1 MKEVNLIEVN
11 LMEDILGSCQ
21 KACIEDVLSKINS
34 GAKRLSVAMAIGLKK
49 FYTAVTLAEK
59 LIGITSEDCAV
70 IFNLSKEN
78 SFIKDEISKFNI
90 FSDKIHFVEINS
102 FLRENKCNYKFCI
115 IHDLRIYERKRLL
128 DKIKDENTITIS
140 FFSPKAIDEFLPYRD
155 NIEQENSAKIS
166 DGRFSQTLA
175 CVYETK
181 EVLDIRDVKYA
192 DNQEIS
198 FVKQELEIES
208 KKINEDKDKI
218 EKTYEEILKKINEY
232 RQQFGFFD
240 KKIQEW
246 KNNQEEKSLKFKQ
259 RIKED
264 KDKTEKIKL
273 TYEEILKEIN
283 EYCQQCGFLDKSIQ
297 EGINNREEILK
308 LKQRLKEQEE
318 IIQEQ
323 EEKIRFHN
331 LIFNQLCIPAEKLN
345 QVFEKIKALRG
356 SLRNDIESEDEN
368 KKEIAER
375 IFQDETVKFVSE
387 LTKDILTYGDH
398 QYYQTTLIDELTQ
411 GVWNKLD
418 EDSQSF
424 LITAKRTYDMMSK
437 MNDKE
442 PLDYSGVCLLVT
454 KAVEVE
460 ITKRFFDQYKEF
472 LKKKCGTNIYW
483 PKSLKGKDKNKIM
496 TRNEFTLGSV
506 IYVVGYDK
514 YFNIENKSDY
524 NLFLQYAT
532 NCLFLQN
539 CNVKEE
545 IKLDLNFIEN
555 VRKDYRNPSAHKSRM
570 EFTTAK
576 ECLDYVLDVKH
587 MLKEMLIKM
596 KV

>member
-1 MKEVNLIEVN
+1 
-11 LMEDILGSCQ
+11 MEDILGSCQ

-49 FYTAVTLAEK
+49 FYTAVTLAKK

-90 FSDKIHFVEINS
+90 FSDKIHFVEINN

-128 DKIKDENTITIS
+128 DKIKNENTITIS

-166 DGRFSQTLA
+166 DKNFSQTLA

-181 EVLDIRDVKYA
+181 GVLDIRDVKYA

-208 KKINEDKDKI
+208 KKINEDKDEAEKRKI
-218 EKTYEEILKKINEY
+218 TYEEILKTLNEY
-232 RQQFGFFD
+232 FQQ
-240 KKIQEW
+240 
-246 KNNQEEKSLKFKQ
+246 
-259 RIKED
+259 
-264 KDKTEKIKL
+264 
-273 TYEEILKEIN
+273 Y
-283 EYCQQCGFLDKSIQ
+283 GFLDKSIQ
-297 EGINNREEILK
+297 EGINNREEKTLK

-356 SLRNDIESEDEN
+356 SLRNDLESEDEN

-411 GVWNKLD
+411 DVWNKLD

-472 LKKKCGTNIYW
+472 LKKRCGTNIYW

-532 NCLFLQN
+532 NCLFLQT

-555 VRKDYRNPSAHKSRM
+555 VRKDYRNPSAHKNRM

>member
-1 MKEVNLIEVN
+1 MKEVN

-59 LIGITSEDCAV
+59 LIGNTSEDCAV

-90 FSDKIHFVEINS
+90 FSDKIHFVEINN

-166 DGRFSQTLA
+166 NKKFSQTLA

-208 KKINEDKDKI
+208 KKINEDKDEAEKRKI
-218 EKTYEEILKKINEY
+218 
-232 RQQFGFFD
+232 
-240 KKIQEW
+240 
-246 KNNQEEKSLKFKQ
+246 
-259 RIKED
+259 
-264 KDKTEKIKL
+264 

-283 EYCQQCGFLDKSIQ
+283 EYFQQCGFLDKSIQ

-331 LIFNQLCIPAEKLN
+331 LIFNQLRIPAEKLN

-356 SLRNDIESEDEN
+356 SLRNDLESEDEN

-411 GVWNKLD
+411 DVWNKLD

-442 PLDYSGVCLLVT
+442 SLDYSGVCLLVT

-472 LKKKCGTNIYW
+472 LKKRCGTNIYW

-506 IYVVGYDK
+506 IYVVGYNK
-514 YFNIENKSDY
+514 CFSIENKSDY

-539 CNVKEE
+539 CNVEEE
-545 IKLDLNFIEN
+545 IKKDLNFIEN
-555 VRKDYRNPSAHKSRM
+555 VRKDYRNPSAHKNRM

>member
-1 MKEVNLIEVN
+1 
-11 LMEDILGSCQ
+11 MEDILGRCQ

-208 KKINEDKDKI
+208 KKINEDKDEI
-218 EKTYEEILKKINEY
+218 EK
-232 RQQFGFFD
+232 
-240 KKIQEW
+240 
-246 KNNQEEKSLKFKQ
+246 
-259 RIKED
+259 
-264 KDKTEKIKL
+264 

-545 IKLDLNFIEN
+545 IKKDLNFIEN

>member
-1 MKEVNLIEVN
+1 MKEVN

-59 LIGITSEDCAV
+59 LIGNTSEDCAV

-90 FSDKIHFVEINS
+90 FSDKIHFVEINN

-166 DGRFSQTLA
+166 DKKFSQTLA

-208 KKINEDKDKI
+208 KKINEDKDEA
-218 EKTYEEILKKINEY
+218 EKRIITYEEILKTLNEY
-232 RQQFGFFD
+232 FQQ
-240 KKIQEW
+240 
-246 KNNQEEKSLKFKQ
+246 
-259 RIKED
+259 
-264 KDKTEKIKL
+264 
-273 TYEEILKEIN
+273 Y
-283 EYCQQCGFLDKSIQ
+283 GFLDKSIQ
-297 EGINNREEILK
+297 EGINNQEEILK

-331 LIFNQLCIPAEKLN
+331 LIFNQLRIPAEKLN

-356 SLRNDIESEDEN
+356 SLRNDLESEDEN

-411 GVWNKLD
+411 DVWNKLD

-472 LKKKCGTNIYW
+472 LKKRCGTNIYW

-555 VRKDYRNPSAHKSRM
+555 VRKDYRNPSAHKNRM

>member
-1 MKEVNLIEVN
+1 MKEANLIEVN
-11 LMEDILGSCQ
+11 LMKDILGSCQ

-59 LIGITSEDCAV
+59 LIGNTSEDCAV

-78 SFIKDEISKFNI
+78 SFIKDEISKCNI
-90 FSDKIHFVEINS
+90 FSDKIHFVEINN

-166 DGRFSQTLA
+166 NKKFSQTLA

-208 KKINEDKDKI
+208 KKINEDKDEAEKRKI
-218 EKTYEEILKKINEY
+218 TYEEILKTLNEY
-232 RQQFGFFD
+232 FQQ
-240 KKIQEW
+240 
-246 KNNQEEKSLKFKQ
+246 
-259 RIKED
+259 
-264 KDKTEKIKL
+264 
-273 TYEEILKEIN
+273 Y
-283 EYCQQCGFLDKSIQ
+283 GFLDKSIQ

-356 SLRNDIESEDEN
+356 SLRNDLESEDEN

-411 GVWNKLD
+411 DVWNKLD

-472 LKKKCGTNIYW
+472 LKKRCGTNIYW

>member
-1 MKEVNLIEVN
+1 MKEVN

-59 LIGITSEDCAV
+59 LIGNTSEDCAV

-140 FFSPKAIDEFLPYRD
+140 FFSPKGIDEFLPYRD
-155 NIEQENSAKIS
+155 NIEQENSAEIS
-166 DGRFSQTLA
+166 DKNFSQTLA

-208 KKINEDKDKI
+208 KKINEDKDEI
-218 EKTYEEILKKINEY
+218 EKTYEEILKKINEH

-283 EYCQQCGFLDKSIQ
+283 EYCQQCGFLDKKNQ
-297 EGINNREEILK
+297 EGINNREEEILK
-308 LKQRLKEQEE
+308 LKQRLKEQEK

-323 EEKIRFHN
+323 DEKIRFHN
-331 LIFNQLCIPAEKLN
+331 QIFNQLCIPVEKLN
-345 QVFEKIKALRG
+345 QVFEKIQVLRE
-356 SLRNDIESEDEN
+356 SLRNDLKSEDEN

-375 IFQDETVKFVSE
+375 KFQDETVKFVSE
-387 LTKDILTYGDH
+387 LTKNILTCGDY
-398 QYYQTTLIDELTQ
+398 QFYQTTLIDELTQ
-411 GVWNKLD
+411 DVWNKLD

-483 PKSLKGKDKNKIM
+483 PESLKGKDKNKIM
-496 TRNEFTLGSV
+496 TRDEFTLGSV
-506 IYVVGYDK
+506 IYVAGYNK
-514 YFNIENKSDY
+514 CFRIKNKSDCD
-524 NLFLQYAT
+524 LFLQYAT

-539 CNVKEE
+539 CNVEEE
-545 IKLDLNFIEN
+545 IKKDLNFIEN
-555 VRKDYRNPSAHKSRM
+555 VRKDYRNPSAHKNRM